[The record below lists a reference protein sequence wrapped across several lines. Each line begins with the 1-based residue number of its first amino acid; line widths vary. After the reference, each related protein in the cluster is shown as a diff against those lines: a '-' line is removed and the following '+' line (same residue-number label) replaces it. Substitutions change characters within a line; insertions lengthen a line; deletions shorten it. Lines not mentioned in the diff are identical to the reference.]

1 MFYQFGVN
9 SLNQSLQHYRLAVF
23 DFSIHFFSQKDN
35 QKVALFKVYCKTIE
49 NFIAHLKYMEIS
61 CGVYNFLVMHWKLD
75 FALVLQTEGRD
86 EGIDCGELASQSGH
100 TVLLHTSCCG
110 KLTEISLCLYQRKS
124 NSELLW
130 LLRIIHRS

>member
-1 MFYQFGVN
+1 M
-9 SLNQSLQHYRLAVF
+9 
-23 DFSIHFFSQKDN
+23 DN
-35 QKVALFKVYCKTIE
+35 AELSDKPDE
-49 NFIAHLKYMEIS
+49 S
-61 CGVYNFLVMHWKLD
+61 RGGGGG
-75 FALVLQTEGRD
+75 EGRD
-86 EGIDCGELASQSGH
+86 EGVDCGELASQSGH

>member
-1 MFYQFGVN
+1 M
-9 SLNQSLQHYRLAVF
+9 
-23 DFSIHFFSQKDN
+23 DN
-35 QKVALFKVYCKTIE
+35 AELSDKPDE
-49 NFIAHLKYMEIS
+49 S
-61 CGVYNFLVMHWKLD
+61 RGGG
-75 FALVLQTEGRD
+75 GRD
-86 EGIDCGELASQSGH
+86 EGIDCGGLASQSGH

>member
-1 MFYQFGVN
+1 MDN
-9 SLNQSLQHYRLAVF
+9 AELS
-23 DFSIHFFSQKDN
+23 DKPDESQR
-35 QKVALFKVYCKTIE
+35 
-49 NFIAHLKYMEIS
+49 
-61 CGVYNFLVMHWKLD
+61 GGG
-75 FALVLQTEGRD
+75 EGRD
-86 EGIDCGELASQSGH
+86 EGIDCGGLASQSGH